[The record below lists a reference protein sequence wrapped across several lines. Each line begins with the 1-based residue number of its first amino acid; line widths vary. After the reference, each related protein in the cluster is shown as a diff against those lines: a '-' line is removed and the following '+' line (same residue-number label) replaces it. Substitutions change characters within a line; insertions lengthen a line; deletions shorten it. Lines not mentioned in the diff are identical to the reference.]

1 MNQNQLIQDYES
13 KHLKKE
19 IPSFHIGDTI
29 RVHTR
34 IVEGKKE
41 RIQIFAGTV
50 IARKGSGLSE
60 SFMVYRNAY
69 GSSMERLF
77 LLHSPSVAKI
87 EVMKK
92 GKVRRAKLNY
102 IRGASGKA
110 AKIEERIVP
119 KTKASKPEAKAAK
132 VEPKV
137 EKKAETSKEAEPEQ
151 KTTEE

>member
-13 KHLKKE
+13 KYLKKE
-19 IPSFHIGDTI
+19 IPSFQIGDTI

-34 IVEGKKE
+34 IVEGQKE
-41 RIQIFAGTV
+41 RIQMFAGTV

-60 SFMVYRNAY
+60 SFIVYRNAY

-77 LLHSPSVAKI
+77 LLHSPNVAKI
-87 EVMKK
+87 EVMRK

-110 AKIEERIVP
+110 AKIEERIVSKTKAAKAEP
-119 KTKASKPEAKAAK
+119 KTKKAEA
-132 VEPKV
+132 KV
-137 EKKAETSKEAEPEQ
+137 EKKTESEVESKPEE
-151 KTTEE
+151 KTTEK